1 MPSKNNEPLHI
12 RAGHLMGWNIS
23 AYNISSGDTLLYWT
37 GTGAEERSLS
47 EFRPD
52 INGSDFKELFRK
64 VIDKNLSSDFFYNVW
79 KVFPT
84 SEYYGKI
91 MASDW
96 VLLADYETLCLCA
109 VEVLE
114 DLEDLRGG
122 FYERS

>member
-23 AYNISSGDTLLYWT
+23 AYNISSGGTLLYWT

-64 VIDKNLSSDFFYNVW
+64 VLDENLSSDFFHKVW
-79 KVFPT
+79 NAFPA